1 LTGEVHELL
10 AARVARWARERA
22 DASALVVLEDG
33 ERETRRLSFAALHR
47 AATEVAQ
54 RLGDAAGQPV
64 LILSQSQADFAI
76 GFLGCIYAGAIA
88 VPCSSGPRN
97 RGWER
102 IAAIV
107 ADAAPAAALGGTE
120 VRDVLDK
127 VAALGLRSIDL
138 SAQGATGAGRI
149 ASVGHDAPALLQYTS
164 GSTGAPKG
172 VVVTHGNL
180 AANLEMLREGFGVHD
195 RSVFLTWLPLFHDMG
210 LIANLLTALHCG
222 VPCVLMPP
230 LAFYQRPQRWLAAIT
245 RYGATISGAPNF
257 GYDLCLR
264 RAHRMDL
271 SGIDLSHWEVA
282 FCGAELVRASTM
294 RGFAERFAP
303 AGFRAAAL
311 YPCYGLA
318 EATVFVAGGERLG
331 GATTARSPDGTE
343 AVSCGRAATGSE
355 LSIVDPDTATPLP
368 DHRVGEIWVGG
379 PHVAAGYWNKPAL
392 TAQTFQVRL
401 HGTSQ
406 RNYLRTGD
414 LGWLSDGQLYF
425 AGRLKDLIVHHGENV
440 HPEDIEA
447 TAARAHPAFS
457 GINAAFSLDAGRED
471 EIVVVQELDRS
482 AASGTDL
489 AQALASL
496 TQAIARE
503 HGIHLHDALIVRP
516 GAVPRTTSGKVQ
528 RKLCRDL
535 YRAGTLAPATA

>member
-1 LTGEVHELL
+1 LL

-210 LIANLLTALHCG
+210 LIANLLVALHCG

-282 FCGAELVRASTM
+282 FCGAELVRASIM
-294 RGFAERFAP
+294 RGFAERFTP

-318 EATVFVAGGERLG
+318 ESTLMVTAGRVGRPPVVRHFDLAAMAD
-331 GATTARSPDGTE
+331 GALRARSGPDRAVPLVGNGQPRRGFRVIIADPETLQPVPADGKTLGEVMFRGNVVMKGYLKNPAGTAKAFE
-343 AVSCGRAATGSE
+343 
-355 LSIVDPDTATPLP
+355 
-368 DHRVGEIWVGG
+368 GG
-379 PHVAAGYWNKPAL
+379 WFH
-392 TAQTFQVRL
+392 
-401 HGTSQ
+401 S
-406 RNYLRTGD
+406 GD
-414 LGWLSDGQLYF
+414 LGVKYPDGYVQ
-425 AGRLKDLIVHHGENV
+425 LKDRSKDIIISGGENISSIEV
-440 HPEDIEA
+440 EDALYKHPAIQAAAVVAMPDDKWGETPCAFVELKPDRSVSPEDIVVWCREHLA
-447 TAARAHPAFS
+447 SYKCPRTVIFTELPKTSTGKIQKFQLREMARAHKAEGS
-457 GINAAFSLDAGRED
+457 
-471 EIVVVQELDRS
+471 
-482 AASGTDL
+482 
-489 AQALASL
+489 
-496 TQAIARE
+496 
-503 HGIHLHDALIVRP
+503 
-516 GAVPRTTSGKVQ
+516 
-528 RKLCRDL
+528 
-535 YRAGTLAPATA
+535 